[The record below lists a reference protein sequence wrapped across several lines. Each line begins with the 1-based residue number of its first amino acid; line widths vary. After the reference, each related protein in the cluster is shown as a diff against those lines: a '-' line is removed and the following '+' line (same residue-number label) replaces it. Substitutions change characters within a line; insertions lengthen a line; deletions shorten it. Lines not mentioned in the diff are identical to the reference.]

1 MYLSQRRG
9 KTITHPIPV
18 VSLKRYES
26 SPDSLKGLI
35 ELCAGFDRLR
45 PSDRVFIKPNLV
57 ALDDRYPMPLYGVF
71 TTTRLVHDMV
81 LLLKDFGVG
90 HITIGEGSV
99 RGKDFGVSTMGI
111 FETLGY
117 PMLEKRYGVKLVDML
132 EGPFQDMDFGDFS
145 LEIAQP
151 ILETDFL
158 INMPVLKTHNQA
170 VLSLGL
176 KNLKGSLSLKSR
188 KFCHGRGRSLHH
200 HLSLFVE
207 KMTPALTVLDG
218 IYGLEKGPFYLGK
231 AVVMNA
237 MAASPDPLALDVAG
251 ALLAGID
258 PADVPHIREYAER
271 HNRSLDLSGYDWR
284 GTPIQELRRPLKWDS
299 AWNDGNT
306 APRAWDKLGI
316 RGVSLPKY
324 DETLC
329 TGCSGLYGPIL
340 TMIMASYTAP
350 LNEIEILTGKKMKPS
365 GKANL
370 SMLLGNC
377 MIKENRKD
385 PAVREAVLVKGCP
398 PSVEAVFQA
407 LEQCGVRFR
416 EDIYAGF
423 RQTLV
428 DRYKGKEGFDE
439 SFYSMGAPS

>member
-1 MYLSQRRG
+1 M
-9 KTITHPIPV
+9 THPKPV

-26 SPDSLKGLI
+26 SPDSMRELI
-35 ELCAGFDRLR
+35 ELCRGFDRLK
-45 PSDRVFIKPNLV
+45 PDHRVFIKPNLV

-71 TTTRLVHDMV
+71 STTRLVHDMV
-81 LLLKDFGVG
+81 LLLKEFGID

-99 RGKDFGVSTMGI
+99 RGRDFGVSTMGI
-111 FETLGY
+111 FKILGY
-117 PMLEKRYGVKLVDML
+117 PRLEERYGVKLVDL
-132 EGPFQDMDFGDFS
+132 IEGPFQEIDFGDFS

-188 KFCHGRGRSLHH
+188 KFCHGRGRSLDH

-207 KMTPALTVLDG
+207 KVTPALTVLDG

-237 MAASPDPLALDVAG
+237 MAASRDPLALDVAG
-251 ALLAGID
+251 AVLAGMD
-258 PADVPHIREYAER
+258 PAGVPHIREYADR
-271 HNRSLDLSGYDWR
+271 HNRSLDLSRYDVR
-284 GTPIQELRRPLKWDS
+284 GTPVQELRRPLRWDS
-299 AWNDGNT
+299 AWNEQNT
-306 APRAWDKLGI
+306 GPRAWDRLGI

-329 TGCSGLYGPIL
+329 SGCSGLYGPIL
-340 TMIMASYTAP
+340 TMIMATYTEP
-350 LNEIEILTGKKMKPS
+350 LNEIEILTGKRMKPS
-365 GKANL
+365 GRANR
-370 SMLLGNC
+370 SILLGNC

-385 PAVREAVLVKGCP
+385 PAVKDSIFVKGCP
-398 PSVEAVFQA
+398 PSVESVFEA
-407 LEQCGVRFR
+407 LVRCGVQAR
-416 EDIYAGF
+416 EDIYAVF
-423 RQTLV
+423 RRTLV

-439 SFYSMGAPS
+439 SFYYIGAPS

>member
-1 MYLSQRRG
+1 MTDL
-9 KTITHPIPV
+9 KPV
-18 VSLKRYES
+18 VSLKRYEN
-26 SPDSLKGLI
+26 SPGSLRDLI
-35 ELCAGFDRLR
+35 ELCGGFDRLK
-45 PSDRVFIKPNLV
+45 PSHRAFIKPNLV

-81 LLLKDFGVG
+81 LLLKEFGVD
-90 HITIGEGSV
+90 HITIGEGSA
-99 RGKDFGVSTMGI
+99 RGKDFGVSTTGI

-132 EGPFQDMDFGDFS
+132 EGPFRDIDFGDFS
-145 LEIAQP
+145 LQIARP

-188 KFCHGRGRSLHH
+188 KFCHGRNRSLDH

-207 KMTPALTVLDG
+207 KIPPALTVLDG

-237 MAASPDPLALDVAG
+237 LAASRDPLALDAAG
-251 ALLAGID
+251 AVLAGMD
-258 PADVPHIREYAER
+258 PAGVPHIRDFAER
-271 HNRSLDLSGYDWR
+271 HHRSLDVSRYDMR
-284 GTPIQELRRPLKWDS
+284 GTPLQELRRPLKWDN
-299 AWNDGNT
+299 AWNEQNT
-306 APRAWDKLGI
+306 GPRAWDRLGI
-316 RGVSLPKY
+316 RGVMLPKY

-340 TMIMASYTAP
+340 TMIMASYTGP
-350 LNEIEILTGKKMKPS
+350 LNEIEVLTGKRMKPS
-365 GKANL
+365 GRANQTL
-370 SMLLGNC
+370 LLGNC
-377 MIKENRKD
+377 MIKENRKH
-385 PAVREAVLVKGCP
+385 PALQEAVLVKGCP
-398 PSVEAVFQA
+398 PSVEAVFEA
-407 LEQCGVRFR
+407 LGRCGVRAR

-423 RQTLV
+423 RRTLV

-439 SFYSMGAPS
+439 SFYYILPSCSL